1 MEMTAHHIT
10 KSQRLAQALAALIL
24 AVWFDSLA
32 TIEWSYP
39 YCTRPSDGPAYPAAG
54 FPFPYATA
62 SHASSLEFLFMPHV
76 LALNLL
82 LISAAAYPLGRLL
95 NRAVVAKPAL
105 RWFKLVSLVVLGVS
119 IFVIRGLS
127 LTLAHPVLSIGDGS
141 YLAYG
146 DLRPVGITSPDVVHS
161 KRACKASGFWFPDG
175 WSSK

>member
-1 MEMTAHHIT
+1 MEITARRIA
-10 KSQRLAQALAALIL
+10 KNQRLAQALAALVL

-62 SHASSLEFLFMPHV
+62 SHASSLEFLFIPQV

-82 LISAAAYPLGRLL
+82 LISAAAYPLVRHL